1 MARIALVLPRYR
13 SPARPGSASA
23 FAVSLAQMLVDDHDV
38 DLICA
43 HNSGL
48 PPVGVRALVTGG
60 DGLGFGG
67 LGRFVMESERLL
79 RRGDYKLIVGLG
91 PCRLADI
98 SRMDFIPA
106 RLQRPN
112 SGRRSLLWLSERIEA
127 VQFGTGRCAVAVSPM
142 GLEYARHAWPA
153 LSLSRYIPDAP
164 PLDLLLPP
172 PPLPPLPP
180 QSPSPRER
188 AAARQGF
195 GLLPRDTVLLTTAHD
210 PLADETPLL
219 LDALSQLPDHFAL
232 LVLCDTEFGSPDLP
246 LARFAALRRLARK
259 MHVADRLVFAPA
271 SLDLLPFFHAADIF
285 VLPGHGQ
292 SLAVNALA
300 ARVAGLR
307 VLLDSQDGVAPLL
320 APLDGVSLL
329 AQPTARDL
337 TKALLALS
345 LQPAPSLIDPSTLT
359 WNCPSGAHAWKPLL
373 DHVLDLA

>member
-1 MARIALVLPRYR
+1 MARIALVLPRYS

-23 FAVSLAQMLVDDHDV
+23 FAVSLAQTLVDDHDV
-38 DLICA
+38 DLVCA

-67 LGRFVMESERLL
+67 FGRFIMESERLL

-98 SRMDFIPA
+98 SRVDFIPA
-106 RLQRPN
+106 RLQP
-112 SGRRSLLWLSERIEA
+112 SGMDRSHPRWLSDRIESI
-127 VQFGTGRCAVAVSPM
+127 QFGPGRCAVAVSPIA
-142 GLEYARHAWPA
+142 LDYARRAWPT
-153 LSLSRYIPDAP
+153 LSLSRCIPDAS

-180 QSPSPRER
+180 QPPTPRER
-188 AAARQGF
+188 AAARQAL
-195 GLLPRDTVLLTTAHD
+195 GLLPRDTLLLTTARD
-210 PLADETPLL
+210 PLFDGTALL
-219 LDALSQLPDHFAL
+219 VEALSQLPDHFAL
-232 LVLCDTEFGSPDLP
+232 LVLCDGEVGSPDLP
-246 LARFAALRRLARK
+246 LARFASLRRLARK
-259 MHVADRLVFAPA
+259 AQVADRLVLAPA
-271 SLDLLPFFHAADIF
+271 TLDLLPYFHAADIF
-285 VLPGHGQ
+285 ALPGHGQ

-307 VLLDSQDGVAPLL
+307 VLLDSHDGVAPFL

-329 AQPTARDL
+329 TEPTARDL

-345 LQPAPSLIDPSTLT
+345 LEPTPRPINPGALA
-359 WNCPSGAHAWKPLL
+359 WNIPYGPPAWKPLL